1 MKSTELSI
9 ETSKRSRGE
18 PATAPASGAMPNTE
32 ETFVDQTI
40 IVDPSGG
47 ANDVDPT
54 VTSPLSLR
62 AMMESFMTTQAAYGQ
77 LLNELL
83 TKVASL
89 RANFAEYR
97 SVFPPSSPSD
107 D

>member
-1 MKSTELSI
+1 MKSTEPSI

-18 PATAPASGAMPNTE
+18 ASATAPTSSAMPNAE

-40 IVDPSGG
+40 TVDPSSG

-62 AMMESFMTTQAAYGQ
+62 AVMESFMTTQAAYGQ

-83 TKVASL
+83 TKGGFLES
-89 RANFAEYR
+89 
-97 SVFPPSSPSD
+97 
-107 D
+107 